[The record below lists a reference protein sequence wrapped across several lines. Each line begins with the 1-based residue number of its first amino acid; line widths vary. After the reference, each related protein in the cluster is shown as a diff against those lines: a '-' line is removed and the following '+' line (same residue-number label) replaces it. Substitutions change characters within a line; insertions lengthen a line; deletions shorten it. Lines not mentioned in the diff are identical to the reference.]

1 MTKAKDTPWN
11 SRPAVRGGIPI
22 NANAKR
28 NRAVVQRMS
37 DAEVQTGMTADELK
51 AHQHAMKVTVHDDQ
65 LLRVQASLNREQ
77 EAA

>member
-1 MTKAKDTPWN
+1 MTQAKDTPWN

-37 DAEVQTGMTADELK
+37 DTEVATGMTADELK
-51 AHQHAMKVTVHDDQ
+51 AFHADQ
-65 LLRVQASLNREQ
+65 KARVMASLNREQ